1 MKPSPRT
8 ADFVA
13 GVSVAGLL
21 VPEAIAYAGIAGVAP
36 AHALIA
42 SIAGTAI
49 YACAGRS
56 TVAVVSPTSASA
68 TIIAAASAAL
78 AASSPG
84 AIDAGLWVSALVL
97 AAAVLF
103 LFASLARLG
112 HFAALISRPV
122 LHGFAFGLAVTIVI
136 HQLPAVAGVTAT
148 GASTMEVLFNLL
160 RQAAQWNPW
169 TVVLG
174 IAAYAGLRLLR
185 RIAMFPAAL
194 AVLVAGIAATALF
207 DLPAHGVATVGTL
220 ALAWPH
226 FALPRLG
233 NQEWLSVFEVA
244 VPLVVI
250 LYAESWGSIRS
261 LSLRRGEAVEPN
273 RELAAL
279 GAANLLSGA
288 LQGLPVGAGFSA
300 SSANDDAGARSR
312 LAGAVAAVAV
322 AVIALFGARW
332 LALLPVAVLA
342 AVVASALTHA
352 LNPKPLLALHRLKR
366 DEFLA
371 ACAVLGVIVA
381 GVLPG
386 MLFAVLL
393 SVLATARRVAQAR
406 VTVLGRLGETH
417 DYVDAL
423 RNPQAVQ
430 VSDVLVVRPEEPLFF
445 ANAESALA
453 EIRRIAQRQP
463 AVKVVVVSLE
473 ESADLDSTAVEVL
486 GEFRQWLR
494 ANGLALR
501 LARVKDDA
509 RELLARAAPRDPF
522 DCFWSVDDAVAAPRY
537 SLTEPVI
544 PAT

>member
-1 MKPSPRT
+1 
-8 ADFVA
+8 
-13 GVSVAGLL
+13 
-21 VPEAIAYAGIAGVAP
+21 
-36 AHALIA
+36 
-42 SIAGTAI
+42 
-49 YACAGRS
+49 
-56 TVAVVSPTSASA
+56 
-68 TIIAAASAAL
+68 
-78 AASSPG
+78 
-84 AIDAGLWVSALVL
+84 
-97 AAAVLF
+97 
-103 LFASLARLG
+103 
-112 HFAALISRPV
+112 
-122 LHGFAFGLAVTIVI
+122 
-136 HQLPAVAGVTAT
+136 
-148 GASTMEVLFNLL
+148 
-160 RQAAQWNPW
+160 
-169 TVVLG
+169 
-174 IAAYAGLRLLR
+174 
-185 RIAMFPAAL
+185 
-194 AVLVAGIAATALF
+194 
-207 DLPAHGVATVGTL
+207 
-220 ALAWPH
+220 
-226 FALPRLG
+226 
-233 NQEWLSVFEVA
+233 
-244 VPLVVI
+244 
-250 LYAESWGSIRS
+250 
-261 LSLRRGEAVEPN
+261 
-273 RELAAL
+273 
-279 GAANLLSGA
+279 
-288 LQGLPVGAGFSA
+288 
-300 SSANDDAGARSR
+300 
-312 LAGAVAAVAV
+312 
-322 AVIALFGARW
+322 
-332 LALLPVAVLA
+332 
-342 AVVASALTHA
+342 
-352 LNPKPLLALHRLKR
+352 
-366 DEFLA
+366 
-371 ACAVLGVIVA
+371 VIVA